1 MRILYVTNAILANPD
16 APASRANGLS
26 AALAQRGIEVDL
38 VGIAPALSQERPG
51 LRVTALKRRNIPRLG
66 TLSWHIQLFE
76 TLCTRLSRP
85 YDAVLMREIPYTLE
99 PATFARLKGIPLILE
114 VNGAAPEAKPGIDK
128 WARTFYLQNYKWASK
143 IIVLT
148 DALKEYMRENFPIP
162 ADRLKVIPNAADE
175 SRFFPRDKKDSRK
188 SLGIPEDSFC
198 LLYMGSYHTQQGV
211 DCVLPLS
218 KILQDRIPNLCFLM
232 TGAGPAK
239 EKLQKEIEK
248 AGLKKH
254 FHFTGS
260 LPPDRLGEVISSTDI
275 AFSPVRPEDAWRTE
289 LTFPQKIVEYIAC
302 GVPVLAMGY
311 SRVQKEMVAETGS
324 GALIDPGEGF
334 IDRLANR
341 VIQWHENPEQRI
353 DMGRKAAELSRT
365 RYNYDSVAKEFDE
378 LFRSL

>member
-26 AALAQRGIEVDL
+26 SALVRRDIEVDL

-51 LRVTALKRRNIPRLG
+51 LRITALERKNIPRLG

-114 VNGAAPEAKPGIDK
+114 VNGAAPEAKPGIDR
-128 WARTFYLQNYKWASK
+128 WARTLYLQNYKWASQ

-148 DALKEYMRENFPIP
+148 EALKEYMRKNFPIT

-175 SRFFPRDKKDSRK
+175 SRFFPRDKVASRK
-188 SLGIPEDSFC
+188 NLGIPQDSFC

-211 DCVLPLS
+211 DCVLPLC
-218 KILQDRIPNLCFLM
+218 KTLRERIPNLLFLM

-239 EKLQKEIEK
+239 EKLEAEIEK
-248 AGLKKH
+248 SGLEKH

-260 LPPDRLGEVISSTDI
+260 LPPDKLGEVIGSTDI
-275 AFSPVRPEDAWRTE
+275 AFSPVRSEDAWRTE

-311 SRVQKEMVAETGS
+311 SRVQKEMLAETGS

-334 IDRLANR
+334 IDRLANT
-341 VIQWHENPEQRI
+341 VVQWHGNPQQRK
-353 DMGRKAAELSRT
+353 DMGKKAAELSRT